1 MKYYLVVGERSGDLH
16 AANLMKALLRE
27 DPTASFRFWGGDAMQ
42 AAGGEMVK
50 HYKEMAFMGFVEVIQ
65 NLRKIRG
72 FLKVCQADIA
82 AHKPDVV
89 ILVDY
94 SGFNM
99 RIAKFIKK
107 RQLGIPVH
115 YYISPKIWAWNTQR
129 AYKIKQLID
138 RMFVIFPFEV
148 AFYEQFDY
156 SVDFVGN
163 PLWDAIRDFTP
174 NPAFRQVHQLSDKP
188 IIALLPGSRKQE
200 VSKILTK
207 MIQAVRHF
215 PDYQWVIAGVSNL
228 PQTLYAPYL
237 TMENVNLI
245 IDDTY
250 NLLHHAEGAVVTS
263 GTATLETALFNVPQ
277 VVVYQ
282 TSWLTFWI
290 VKALIKVKYISLV
303 NLVGEKEVVKELIQ
317 GKLTMKNLCEAVR
330 NITSNGIQ
338 RNQILNDYQ
347 MMIEKLGSQG
357 ASATTAQYIVKYL
370 RG

>member
-16 AANLMKALLRE
+16 AANLMKALLKE
-27 DPTASFRFWGGDAMQ
+27 DPDASFRFWGGDAMQ
-42 AAGGEMVK
+42 AVGGEIVK
-50 HYKEMAFMGFVEVIQ
+50 HYREMAFMGFVEV
-65 NLRKIRG
+65 LRHLGKIRA
-72 FLKVCQADIA
+72 FLRECQADIA
-82 AHKPDVV
+82 SHKPDVV

-107 RQLGIPVH
+107 KQLGIPVY

-129 AYKIKQLID
+129 AHKIKQLID

-148 AFYEQFDY
+148 DFYKQFEY

-163 PLWDAIRDFTP
+163 PLWDAIRDFSPSPT
-174 NPAFRQVHQLSDKP
+174 FRQSHQLSDKP

-200 VSKILTK
+200 VNNILKK
-207 MIQAVRHF
+207 MSQVVKHF

-228 PQTLYAPYL
+228 PKDLYTPFLAL
-237 TMENVNLI
+237 KGVKI
-245 IDDTY
+245 VFDDTY
-250 NLLHHAEGAVVTS
+250 NLLHEAEAAVVTS

-282 TSWLTFWI
+282 TSFLTYWI

-317 GKLTMKNLCEAVR
+317 GNFTEEKLVEAVR
-330 NITSNGIQ
+330 SIINEGAQ

-347 MMIEKLGSQG
+347 MMIEKLGRQG
-357 ASATTAQYIVKYL
+357 ASATTAKLVVKYL
-370 RG
+370 C